1 MSWHCLPVEGVEFSL
16 PIYLESVRSARLKS
30 TPPPG
35 QSCTPDSEMVTCHSS
50 LSGTTSEHSTVNPGP
65 IVSTSYPAA
74 FPVRTSAPPGPGPV
88 CQEQKADFGM
98 KCTVSFAKYCHLS
111 SFWRIHPSLFAEDSP
126 EFLGSW
132 PQSGTMQ
139 NGVCWE
145 RPMSEPH
152 TSENVSG
159 YLLPTPTAHDAHKP
173 HKSDLTAR
181 QGGRSLAASVMY
193 PTPTCQDA
201 KNNGSKSQQLR
212 KTPPLNAVIGG
223 PLNPEFV
230 EWLMG
235 WPIGWTDCAPLETD
249 KFRQWLQQHSVHST
263 QGFSHPFEARD
274 FSPAPPLSAANP
286 P

>member
-1 MSWHCLPVEGVEFSL
+1 MSWHCLPVVGVEFSL

-35 QSCTPDSEMVTCHSS
+35 QFCTPGSEMVTCHSS
-50 LSGTTSEHSTVNPGP
+50 LSGTTSEHLTENPGP

-74 FPVRTSAPPGPGPV
+74 SLARTSAQPV
-88 CQEQKADFGM
+88 PELACQEQKAAFGM
-98 KCTVSFAKYCHLS
+98 KCTVSFAKYCRLTS
-111 SFWRIHPSLFAEDSP
+111 SWRIHPSLFAEDSP

-132 PQSGTMQ
+132 PQSGTVR

-159 YLLPTPTAHDAHKP
+159 YLLPTPTAHDVHKP

-181 QGGRSLAASVMY
+181 QGGPSLAALVMY

-235 WPIGWTDCAPLETD
+235 WPIGWTDCMPLATG
-249 KFRQWLQQHSVHST
+249 KFRQWQQKHSKS
-263 QGFSHPFEARD
+263 SNKE
-274 FSPAPPLSAANP
+274 
-286 P
+286 

>member
-16 PIYLESVRSARLKS
+16 PIYLESVRLAPWKS

-35 QSCTPDSEMVTCHSS
+35 QFCTPGSEMGTCHSFQ
-50 LSGTTSEHSTVNPGP
+50 SGTTSEHLTENPGP

-74 FPVRTSAPPGPGPV
+74 SLARTSAQPV
-88 CQEQKADFGM
+88 PEPACQEQKAAFGM
-98 KCTVSFAKYCHLS
+98 KCTVSFAKYCRLS
-111 SFWRIHPSLFAEDSP
+111 SSWRIHPSLFAEDSP

-181 QGGRSLAASVMY
+181 QGGRSLAALVMY

-201 KNNGSKSQQLR
+201 KNNGSKSQQHR

-235 WPIGWTDCAPLETD
+235 WPIGWTDCRPLATG
-249 KFRQWLQQHSVHST
+249 KFRQWQQKHSKSLNK
-263 QGFSHPFEARD
+263 D
-274 FSPAPPLSAANP
+274 
-286 P
+286 

>member
-1 MSWHCLPVEGVEFSL
+1 MSWHCSQGGAEAFSL
-16 PIYLESVRSARLKS
+16 PGYLGSIRSARSRLS
-30 TPPPG
+30 RVRG
-35 QSCTPDSEMVTCHSS
+35 RCCLPDSEMVSCHSF
-50 LSGTTSEHSTVNPGP
+50 LSGTTSEHLTENPGP

-74 FPVRTSAPPGPGPV
+74 FPVRTSAPPGPGPA

-111 SFWRIHPSLFAEDSP
+111 SSWRIHPSLFAEDSP

-181 QGGRSLAASVMY
+181 QGGRSLAAAVMY

-201 KNNGSKSQQLR
+201 KNNGSQSQQLR

-235 WPIGWTDCAPLETD
+235 WPIGWTALEPLATD
-249 KFRQWLQQHSVHST
+249 KFRQWLR
-263 QGFSHPFEARD
+263 SHLRFLE
-274 FSPAPPLSAANP
+274 NV
-286 P
+286 